1 MVAVALSGCQRES
14 DSPIDP
20 GVPAIPLEES
30 VADDELNVV
39 LITLDTTRADALG
52 SYGQRLPVSPNF
64 DRLAKR
70 VTDGM
75 SQPRP
80 DFLDTLASAYAAVG
94 DFASA
99 VRVQNR
105 VLHLIEGIGDAEQIE
120 NARDHLA
127 HFEAGRPLREP
138 ESGD

>member
-1 MVAVALSGCQRES
+1 MPRAFRVSLSTSRPKSRNVGALWRAVMVA
-14 DSPIDP
+14 
-20 GVPAIPLEES
+20 
-30 VADDELNVV
+30 VV
-39 LITLDTTRADALG
+39 LITLDRTRADALG

-99 VRVQNR
+99 VRVQKR
-105 VLHLIEGIGDAEQIE
+105 VLHLIEGTGDAEQIE